1 MVQQLSTHS
10 SYSKPSTEAVTDS
23 RVQARSYYSGDG
35 TVFHLEGER
44 TDRKG
49 KEEGYPAL
57 DGKGG
62 KH

>member
-1 MVQQLSTHS
+1 MAQQLSTHS
-10 SYSKPSTEAVTDS
+10 SYSKPSREAVTDS
-23 RVQARSYYSGDG
+23 RVQARGYSSGDG